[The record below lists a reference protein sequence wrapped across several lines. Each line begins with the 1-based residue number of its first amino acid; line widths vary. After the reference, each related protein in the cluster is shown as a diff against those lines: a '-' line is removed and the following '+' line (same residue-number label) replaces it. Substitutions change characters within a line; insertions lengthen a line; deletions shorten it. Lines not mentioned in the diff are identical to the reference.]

1 MNRTKYIIAACA
13 LGLCL
18 CAATQAKEIKKEIQ
32 FTTLPQV
39 VRTTVFHRYNIVS
52 PEKVVRVVEEPDN
65 IYEITVLTDSGDQVV
80 YVTAD
85 GNIVQRPSTVVE
97 EGGQGS
103 AEVTVT
109 MDEIRGAGERY
120 EFLQD
125 QGPDAIYIDHQ
136 TNKRV
141 IVKGGAGQ
149 GSRGGAR
156 STEENKT
163 NIRTNETER
172 TKVETD
178 QENKGSVRT
187 EDKDQ
192 QSGAMREKTDEG
204 NADEG
209 NKNMRQD
216 QRTQHD
222 VSRGEQ
228 KDQGNQERVG
238 NGQEQ
243 KTRDTSV
250 NPRTDE
256 KSTDQRN
263 MKENQGEKQQHQT
276 SRTPGEQQSQDKSKS
291 KAKPSPGS

>member
-120 EFLQD
+120 EFVQD

-163 NIRTNETER
+163 NIRTNETDR
-172 TKVETD
+172 TKVQTD

-209 NKNMRQD
+209 NKNVRQD

-243 KTRDTSV
+243 KTRDTSA
-250 NPRTDE
+250 NSRTDE

-263 MKENQGEKQQHQT
+263 MKENQGEKQQHQN